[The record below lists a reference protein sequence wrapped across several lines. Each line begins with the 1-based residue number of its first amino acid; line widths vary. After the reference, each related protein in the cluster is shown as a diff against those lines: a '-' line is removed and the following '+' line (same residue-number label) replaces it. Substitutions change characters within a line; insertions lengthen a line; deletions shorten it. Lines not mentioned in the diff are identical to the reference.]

1 MTFVM
6 KKLSYEEQIS
16 KKLKAE
22 DYKKIARNPFY
33 VLLDNIRSVHNVGA
47 MFRTSDA
54 ALVEKLYLTGFTPH
68 PPREDLRKTA
78 LVTLD
83 AVPWEYKKNPLEII
97 NNLKKDGVKI
107 VSLEITDNSQN
118 YTDILYDF
126 PLCLIVGNEL
136 TGIRDEIIDLSD
148 HVIHIPMLGRA
159 NSLNVAT
166 SYGIALFEILRQTDE
181 NRNEKNRN
189 NISK

>member
-1 MTFVM
+1 M
-6 KKLSYEEQIS
+6 KKLTYAEQIS
-16 KKLKAE
+16 KKMKAE
-22 DYKKIARNPFY
+22 EYRKITRNPFY

-54 ALVEKLYLTGFTPH
+54 ALVNKLYLTGFTPH

-83 AVPWEYKKNPLEII
+83 AVPWEYHKDPINMIKKLKSEDIKII
-97 NNLKKDGVKI
+97 
-107 VSLEITDNSQN
+107 SLEIADNSKN
-118 YTDILYDF
+118 YTDISFDF

-136 TGIRDEIIDLSD
+136 TGVRDEIIDLSD

-166 SYGIALFEILRQTDE
+166 SYGIALFEILRQTKE
-181 NRNEKNRN
+181 KKIEKNRN
-189 NISK
+189 NLSE